1 MKAKQ
6 IYDVLIIGAGHNG
19 LTCAGYLARK
29 GLSVKVVERRNIV
42 GGAAVTQEFHPGFRN
57 TTCSYAL
64 SMLAPKIIEELEL
77 EKYGLHIYTDEH
89 PMLALSTNGDYMF
102 INDDYEA
109 FDRALAKQ
117 DPGNTEGFEKMST
130 ILEQIA
136 DFMRDVAVE
145 TPANLGG
152 GLMDLWRA
160 GKLSNNLRKL
170 TPELQAEM
178 YRLFTMSIRDY
189 LKRFIKGDMIQA
201 TEAWASQVGNF
212 QSVRAGGTAYV
223 LLHHMF
229 GIVNGKKGEWAIVK
243 GGMGGITQAMA
254 KSAEAFGVDI
264 ELEAPV
270 ADVLIENDKAV
281 GVRLEDG
288 REFSARA
295 VAANVHPQLL
305 FQKMVA
311 DEYVPATFKEN
322 IDNYRSNS
330 GTFRMNVALHELPK
344 FTALKDIPEEDYRSY
359 LQGTMLFADSLDY
372 YEDAY
377 QDAQALGWAR
387 KPVINAGIQSIIDDS
402 LAPEG
407 KHVMSLFCQHFNK
420 ELPDGRSWD
429 EVKDE
434 VAQHIIEHVNKYYA
448 PNFKEAVVGYMAL
461 SPLDLE
467 REYGLV
473 GGDIFHGRLDPD
485 QLYSMRPAPGYA
497 DYRMPV
503 KGLYLCGSGAHPGGG
518 VSGYPGHNAAREI
531 IKDL

>member
-1 MKAKQ
+1 MKTKQ

-29 GLSVKVVERRNIV
+29 GLSVKVIERRNIV

-57 TTCSYAL
+57 TTCSYVL

-77 EKYGLHIYTDEH
+77 VKYGLHIFEDEH
-89 PMLALSTNGDYMF
+89 PMLALSSNNDYLF
-102 INDDYEA
+102 LNDDYDA
-109 FDRALAKQ
+109 VDKVLAEMHP
-117 DPGNTEGFEKMST
+117 DNIEGFEKMSE
-130 ILEQIA
+130 ILEQVADVLRDIA
-136 DFMRDVAVE
+136 ME

-160 GKLSNNLRKL
+160 GKLGNRMRKL
-170 TPELQAEM
+170 SPELQAEM
-178 YRLFTMSIRDY
+178 YRLFTMNIKDY
-189 LKRFIKGDMIQA
+189 LNRFIKGDMIQA
-201 TEAWASQVGNF
+201 VEAWASQVGNF
-212 QSVRAGGTAYV
+212 QSVKAGGTAYV

-229 GIVNGKKGEWAIVK
+229 GIVNGNKGDWAIVK
-243 GGMGGITQAMA
+243 GGMGGVTQAMA
-254 KSAEAFGVDI
+254 KSAEAFGADI
-264 ELEAPV
+264 EVNAPV
-270 ADVLIENDKAV
+270 ANVIIENGKAV

-288 REFSARA
+288 REFRSKA

-305 FQKMVA
+305 FKRLVA
-311 DEYVPATFKEN
+311 DEHVPVSFKTD

-330 GTFRMNVALHELPK
+330 GTFRMNVALNELPK
-344 FTALKDIPEEDYRSY
+344 FTALKDVPEDEYPSY
-359 LQGTMLFADSLDY
+359 LQGSQLFADSLDY
-372 YEDAY
+372 YENAY
-377 QDAQALGWAR
+377 QDAEKYGWAR
-387 KPVINAGIQSIIDDS
+387 KPVINSGIPSILDDS
-402 LAPEG
+402 LAPKG

-429 EVKDE
+429 EAREE
-434 VAQHIIEHVNKYYA
+434 VAEHIIDFVNTIA

-467 REYGLV
+467 REYGLI
-473 GGDIFHGRLDPD
+473 GGDIFHGSIQPD
-485 QLYSMRPAPGYA
+485 QLYTMRPAPGYA